1 MYCVD
6 KQNGDNDDHNKT
18 STCLIIFKLIFLAFN
33 FLFAA
38 IVFINRT
45 AESLV
50 RLIKTLKKRKTYWYY
65 SHLAVVTP
73 S

>member
-6 KQNGDNDDHNKT
+6 KQSGGNDDHNKT

-45 AESLV
+45 AESLA
-50 RLIKTLKKRKTYWYY
+50 RLIKT
-65 SHLAVVTP
+65 
-73 S
+73 